1 MSVCSRCTYFY
12 CFFSREILTSS
23 FLTSDEPEEHSPPS
37 ISGERVLKWAV
48 SHLCIM
54 RRMGPEDWMRLVP
67 EGEMKK
73 KINTDGG
80 TSNQS
85 VAGEKAISKCG
96 TVKSI
101 K

>member
-1 MSVCSRCTYFY
+1 
-12 CFFSREILTSS
+12 
-23 FLTSDEPEEHSPPS
+23 
-37 ISGERVLKWAV
+37 
-48 SHLCIM
+48 M
-54 RRMGPEDWMRLVP
+54 RRMGPEDWMPLVP

-73 KINTDGG
+73 KINTDVG

-85 VAGEKAISKCG
+85 VAGEKVISKCV